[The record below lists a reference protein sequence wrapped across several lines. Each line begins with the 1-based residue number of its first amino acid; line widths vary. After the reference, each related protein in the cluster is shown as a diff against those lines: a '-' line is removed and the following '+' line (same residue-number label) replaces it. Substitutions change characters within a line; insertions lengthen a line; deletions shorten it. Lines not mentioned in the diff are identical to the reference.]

1 MGRCPS
7 ASGWSRKSKGV
18 VTAGQAGWLL
28 PCGICDYFLDLVWF
42 LTNSFTC
49 YMYMR
54 YSTTIAFVYLEKRE
68 IVEMYLDLPW
78 GFQTSGRENRY
89 SLCIPFVF
97 PLCVGAQT
105 SPPLWPWFR
114 SRRQNCHGPG
124 YNYWTSP
131 APEIYKKTALV
142 LDPVECYS
150 SNK

>member
-89 SLCIPFVF
+89 SLCIPFVRWSTDISS
-97 PLCVGAQT
+97 PLTMV
-105 SPPLWPWFR
+105 SEPPPEL
-114 SRRQNCHGPG
+114 SRPRLQLLNVTGSRDLQK
-124 YNYWTSP
+124 N
-131 APEIYKKTALV
+131 
-142 LDPVECYS
+142 S
-150 SNK
+150 SGSWSSRML